1 MATKDALGK
10 LGERIASHH
19 LKTLGF
25 QILAHNWRATAG
37 EVDVVAVEGDCLVM
51 CEVKTRRSLS
61 HGHPS
66 EAVNAV
72 RVSHLSAAVE
82 QWLAGDSQIHRGRV
96 DVVSIVVGP
105 PLAIEHMRNVAA

>member
-10 LGERIASHH
+10 LGEHIASHH
-19 LKTLGF
+19 LKSAGYS
-25 QILAHNWRATAG
+25 ILARNWRATAG
-37 EVDVVAVEGDCLVM
+37 EVDLVAVDGDCLVI

-66 EAVNAV
+66 EAVDAV
-72 RVSHLSAAVE
+72 RVSHLCAAVE
-82 QWLAGDSQIHRGRV
+82 QWLAGESQLIRGRV

-105 PLAIEHMRNVAA
+105 PFAIEHIRNVAV